1 MIFQFKQFAINQV
14 HCTMKVNTDGVLL
27 GALAN
32 ADDPQ
37 MILDIGTG
45 TGVIA
50 LMLAQ
55 RFPSAVIDAI
65 DIDEQTMETAIQNF
79 EDSIFTNR
87 IQGHP
92 HSFETYFEQNTEAK
106 YDLIVSNPPF
116 FINSL
121 ESIDSS
127 KKLARHTNAHFFEQL
142 IRDASLHL
150 KKDGFMWLILPPEVA
165 TLVQSIGLK
174 YQLFVQKKVL
184 LHSFQHSTAH
194 RVLIAM
200 SFQQKEIERQSLVIY
215 DHPKKYSQ
223 HYQNLLRD
231 FLTIF

>member
-14 HCTMKVNTDGVLL
+14 DCTMKVNTDGVVL
-27 GALAN
+27 GALASTDN
-32 ADDPQ
+32 PQ

-55 RFPSAVIDAI
+55 RFPHAMIDAI
-65 DIDEQTMETAIQNF
+65 DIDEQTIKTAIQNF

-87 IQGHP
+87 IQGHAQ
-92 HSFETYFEQNTEAK
+92 SFENYFEKNPEVK

-121 ESIDSS
+121 ESNNSS
-127 KKLARHTNAHFFEQL
+127 KKLARHTNTYFFERL
-142 IRDASLHL
+142 IRDTASHL
-150 KKDGFMWLILPPEVA
+150 EKDGLIWLILPPEVA
-165 TLVQSIGLK
+165 KTVQSIGLK
-174 YQLFVQKKVL
+174 YQLFIQKEIQ
-184 LHSFQHSTAH
+184 LHSFRHSTPH

-200 SFQQKEIERQSLVIY
+200 AFQQKEIERKSFVIY

-223 HYQNLLRD
+223 HYQSLLKD